1 MGRLQECTSEHG
13 GILSGVETGGSCVV
27 RERGRAGMRVDGA
40 TCRWM
45 LWREWKRVKGGWVR
59 QGKSVGISK
68 EEKNCRWWFGL

>member
-45 LWREWKRVKGGWVR
+45 LWREWKRVRVAG
-59 QGKSVGISK
+59 
-68 EEKNCRWWFGL
+68 